1 MKVNDYQICRVRGI
15 YMRDDFNKD
24 IGEGRLYKIS
34 QNISWFLITTL
45 WFNLNLIPLF
55 FFFLFVEATLANLV
69 WYLIGI
75 IPLGPAIGGLLGST
89 LNVVETDDFSE
100 PGKDFRKYYRAN
112 IMDTIKIWVPYLLL
126 IYLFSVNINYYFTI
140 ADSQY
145 ILIGYLFVLLI
156 LILSLYIIPVFLI
169 QIKFEFR
176 YKDLLKLGW
185 YYFFMKLKLT
195 IGNFLILFILVF
207 LLLAISEWLLLAI
220 PAVLA
225 YIWTLYNYSIVKDV
239 KANFIKESE

>member
-1 MKVNDYQICRVRGI
+1 MRG
-15 YMRDDFNKD
+15 DFNKD

-55 FFFLFVEATLANLV
+55 FFFIFVEATLANLV

-75 IPLGPAIGGLLGST
+75 IPLGPALGGLLGSAV
-89 LNVVETDDFSE
+89 NVVENDDFSE
-100 PGKDFRKYYRAN
+100 PGKDFRKYYRTN
-112 IMDTIKIWVPYLLL
+112 TVDSLKIWLPYLLL
-126 IYLFSVNINYYFTI
+126 IYLFSVNINYYFNI

-156 LILSLYIIPVFLI
+156 MILSLYFIPVFLI

-195 IGNFLILFILVF
+195 IGNFLIIFIVVF
-207 LLLAISEWLLLAI
+207 LLLAVSEWLLLAI

-225 YIWTLYNYSIVKDV
+225 YIWTLYNYSIVRDV
-239 KANFIKESE
+239 KANFVKENE

>member
-1 MKVNDYQICRVRGI
+1 
-15 YMRDDFNKD
+15 MRDDFNKD

-69 WYLIGI
+69 WYLIGL
-75 IPLGPAIGGLLGST
+75 IPLGPAIGALLGST
-89 LNVVETDDFSE
+89 MHVVEDDDFSE
-100 PGKDFRKYYRAN
+100 PGRDFRKYYRQN
-112 IMDTIKIWVPYLLL
+112 VWDTLKIWMPYLIV
-126 IYLFSVNINYYFTI
+126 IYLFSVNINYYFSI
-140 ADSQY
+140 AGSQY
-145 ILIGYLFVLLI
+145 VLLGYVFALLI
-156 LILSLYIIPVFLI
+156 LILTLYFIPVLLI
-169 QIKFEFR
+169 QIKFSFR

-195 IGNFLILFILVF
+195 IGNFLIIFILVF

-239 KANFIKESE
+239 KANFVKEEE